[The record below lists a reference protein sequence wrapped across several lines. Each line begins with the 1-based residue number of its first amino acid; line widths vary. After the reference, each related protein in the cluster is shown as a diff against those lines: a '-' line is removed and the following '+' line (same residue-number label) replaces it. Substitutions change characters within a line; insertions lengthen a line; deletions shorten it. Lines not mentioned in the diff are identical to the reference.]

1 MNVPTC
7 AVLAGGLDKIFP
19 SVHKKYTEEMLA
31 DGGILSEN
39 IPGTRLEAH
48 LFPHRNRII
57 AGMADAVIVV
67 EASDRGGALIT
78 AQQADSYHKTM
89 FAVPGELGK
98 KYSYGTNKLIAKQ
111 QALIYTG
118 IEDVMYHMNWLHSNE
133 ELKESTTQLPNLEG
147 DEKKYMKHYMNIKS
161 LWK

>member
-1 MNVPTC
+1 MNVPTF

-39 IPGTRLEAH
+39 IPGTKPEAH

-67 EASDRGGALIT
+67 EAS
-78 AQQADSYHKTM
+78 
-89 FAVPGELGK
+89 E
-98 KYSYGTNKLIAKQ
+98 
-111 QALIYTG
+111 
-118 IEDVMYHMNWLHSNE
+118 
-133 ELKESTTQLPNLEG
+133 
-147 DEKKYMKHYMNIKS
+147 
-161 LWK
+161 